1 MGIDAE
7 PLVLM
12 LIDAISWLT
21 MSSNSLHGWSMH
33 SRTGPAAQSSPT
45 IDQAEVERAEM
56 APRPASAAAAR
67 KLATAF
73 AERHQLSDDVADALC
88 LVTSELVTNAVLH
101 ARTAVVLTLEVRPSV
116 ARITV
121 RDGSRATLAVRN
133 YSAEAVTGRGLG
145 VVEALC
151 RAWGA
156 IADGD
161 GKLVWAEF
169 DLDGATP
176 TGAGSAPIHTDALSD
191 PGPPGGAELRTVRFP
206 GVPVTTYLALQEHND
221 ALYRELEL
229 LAIEHDNASPSKRP
243 PRLRAV
249 ARELLGPRFRGARN
263 AYREAIAAAEA
274 SGEPTAD
281 LESLASADMLP
292 MARTYVEL
300 LDETDAY
307 CRQGLLLT
315 MPPRREVS
323 ELRHWFVDQMAAQLV
338 DGRPPTPPP
347 SR

>member
-1 MGIDAE
+1 MHPRPSPATQTSPSIDPAGIE
-7 PLVLM
+7 
-12 LIDAISWLT
+12 
-21 MSSNSLHGWSMH
+21 
-33 SRTGPAAQSSPT
+33 RT
-45 IDQAEVERAEM
+45 EL
-56 APRPASAAAAR
+56 APRPASVAAAR

-73 AERHQLSDDVADALC
+73 AERHHLSDDVADVLC

-101 ARTAVVLTLEVRPSV
+101 ARTPVVLTLEVRPTM

-121 RDGSRATLAVRN
+121 RDGSRASLAVRN

-145 VVEALC
+145 VVEALS

-156 IADGD
+156 VADGD

-169 DLDGATP
+169 DLGEATP
-176 TGAGSAPIHTDALSD
+176 VHAGSAPYHTDSPED

-206 GVPVTTYLALQEHND
+206 GVPVATYLALQEHND

-229 LAIEHDNASPSKRP
+229 LAIEHDNAAPSDRP
-243 PRLRAV
+243 PRLRAL
-249 ARELLGPRFRGARN
+249 ARELLAPPFSGARN

-281 LESLASADMLP
+281 LESVASADMVP
-292 MARTYVEL
+292 MIRTYVEL

-315 MPPRREVS
+315 MPPPPEVS
-323 ELRHWFVDQMAAQLV
+323 ELRHWFVDQAAAQLI
-338 DGRPPTPPP
+338 DGQPPTPPP
-347 SR
+347 SP